1 MTDNLSVISSQR
13 RHTEFSLATI
23 KSEDINEEEAF
34 SLSFFDDDGRS
45 DVPSA
50 EEIPSPL
57 SGGVLLDQSYGISAK
72 ALNAVI
78 FRPGSAFVRDLNE
91 AQKSTD
97 YMEEPWRKVGSEP
110 VKRVTS
116 YTKAAS
122 KLVKALKATEV
133 QMYTRNDD
141 KCFSVLVTC
150 ATPDAPYGGNFVVEV
165 QVRPFLNS
173 SFGINIYLC

>member
-1 MTDNLSVISSQR
+1 M
-13 RHTEFSLATI
+13 
-23 KSEDINEEEAF
+23 
-34 SLSFFDDDGRS
+34 SFFDDDGRS

-110 VKRVTS
+110 IKRVTS

-141 KCFSVLVTC
+141 KCFCVLVTC

-165 QVRPFLNS
+165 QVCTF
-173 SFGINIYLC
+173 

>member
-1 MTDNLSVISSQR
+1 M
-13 RHTEFSLATI
+13 
-23 KSEDINEEEAF
+23 
-34 SLSFFDDDGRS
+34 SFFDDDGRS
-45 DVPSA
+45 DVASA
-50 EEIPSPL
+50 EEIPPPL

-78 FRPGSAFVRDLNE
+78 FRPGSTFVRDLNE

-97 YMEEPWRKVGSEP
+97 YMEEPWSKIGSEP

-133 QMYTRNDD
+133 QTYTRNDD

-165 QVRPFLNS
+165 QVCNFSKYIFATL
-173 SFGINIYLC
+173 IEQTDL